1 MSFDIERPCSTNS
14 QNVVLYLSSLALWT
28 TTTNQAGRMSFEG
41 HVNLCCRAWFVL
53 METSSG
59 RTPSMPWHLE
69 TPSSLWTL
77 YSSWP
82 KGWTTFAYPTQ
93 KSDFF
98 ALLSLLLQ
106 VIHCYNVWKLLKM
119 SHLNFGILAF
129 FANFWPIKTDLS
141 GNTVWPQ
148 ALGFQKLAKMDNF
161 WHF

>member
-1 MSFDIERPCSTNS
+1 MTKVDISNCILTKWHHKSPFQKISM
-14 QNVVLYLSSLALWT
+14 VLYFKSSIVWST
-28 TTTNQAGRMSFEG
+28 TPNQAGRMSFEG

-69 TPSSLWTL
+69 TQSSLWTP

-106 VIHCYNVWKLLKM
+106 VL
-119 SHLNFGILAF
+119 LAF
-129 FANFWPIKTDLS
+129 YFLVKLPSFELEWFMQSFFFKGFKSSKKIDL
-141 GNTVWPQ
+141 
-148 ALGFQKLAKMDNF
+148 ALYKRSNSFN
-161 WHF
+161 